1 MILDSLSSEKKKK
14 IPNRHST
21 ADVYQLIFFHPLSPP
36 FPPFFSPIGLHFSS
50 IIIFSLIII
59 IIIIISS
66 VIKIRQKPSG
76 SLYREITICETS
88 KYGCYGIKRLLEIVR
103 HLIAM
108 LCRVDCLLTLFS
120 LLFYFYLTLYFMNR
134 INNSLCFTHTFHAQ

>member
-1 MILDSLSSEKKKK
+1 MTLDSLSSEKKNNPKQAFNSWC
-14 IPNRHST
+14 ILAN
-21 ADVYQLIFFHPLSPP
+21 LFPP
-36 FPPFFSPIGLHFSS
+36 TITSFPPFLFSSIGLHFSS
-50 IIIFSLIII
+50 IIIFNLIII

-108 LCRVDCLLTLFS
+108 LCRVDCLLFSNIVFLIVLFS
-120 LLFYFYLTLYFMNR
+120 FSFV
-134 INNSLCFTHTFHAQ
+134 FHEQN